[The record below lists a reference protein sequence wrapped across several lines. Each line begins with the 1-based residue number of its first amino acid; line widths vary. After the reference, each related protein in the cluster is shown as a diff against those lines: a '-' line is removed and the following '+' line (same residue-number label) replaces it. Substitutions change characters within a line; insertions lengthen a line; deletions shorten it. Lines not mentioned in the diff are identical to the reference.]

1 MRARTLR
8 TLSAAGGG
16 ALAGALLTFGVLA
29 LLGRSSPREQPAP
42 TDEPVPVGTP
52 LRGSRTPSPEAT
64 PELSPAPT
72 GETGRVTA
80 ERLQASFVLPEGY
93 RVASA
98 LNEFERSLPGP
109 PRFTV
114 TRAGRDQEQEY
125 VSLVAQLQSGTVATE
140 APEFFPG
147 KTITLSKADALS
159 DADRALAKSA
169 EPVSVEHGL
178 SGTRFRRVEGLFLYD
193 VTYLGDTEKKYVT
206 IAMSYAAEDPAFDE
220 GAYGVVLRSLRALSR
235 NRGEPTP

>member
-16 ALAGALLTFGVLA
+16 VLAGALLTFAVLA
-29 LLGRSSPREQPAP
+29 LLGRSPPEEQPVP

-52 LRGSRTPSPEAT
+52 LLDSPSPSPEAT
-64 PELSPAPT
+64 PELSPSPT
-72 GETGRVTA
+72 EAAGRITA

-93 RVASA
+93 RVASE

-114 TRAGRDQEQEY
+114 TTARRDQEQEY
-125 VSLVAQLQSGTVATE
+125 VSLVAKLRSGTVATE

-147 KTITLSKADALS
+147 GTITLSKADVVS
-159 DADRALAKSA
+159 DADRALAKSS
-169 EPVSVEHGL
+169 EPVSVDGGL
-178 SGTRFRRVEGLFLYD
+178 SGTRYRRVEGLFPYD
-193 VTYLGDTEKKYVT
+193 VTYVRAPEKKYVT
-206 IAMSYAAEDPAFDE
+206 VSMSYAAEDPAFDE
-220 GAYGVVLRSLRALSR
+220 EAYGVVLRSLRDVF
-235 NRGEPTP
+235 